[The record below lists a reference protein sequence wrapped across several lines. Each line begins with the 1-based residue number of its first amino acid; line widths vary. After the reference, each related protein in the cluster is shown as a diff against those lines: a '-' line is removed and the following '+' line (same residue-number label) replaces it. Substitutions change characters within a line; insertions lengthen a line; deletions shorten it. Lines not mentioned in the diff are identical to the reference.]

1 MNQYK
6 ICMGMWNSF
15 SPITHIN
22 ISQEQQR
29 DKKNQSKTMTGE
41 TIKTFLGIKRVI

>member
-6 ICMGMWNSF
+6 MCMGMWNSF
-15 SPITHIN
+15 SPSVHIN

-29 DKKNQSKTMTGE
+29 DKKNQSKNNDW
-41 TIKTFLGIKRVI
+41 